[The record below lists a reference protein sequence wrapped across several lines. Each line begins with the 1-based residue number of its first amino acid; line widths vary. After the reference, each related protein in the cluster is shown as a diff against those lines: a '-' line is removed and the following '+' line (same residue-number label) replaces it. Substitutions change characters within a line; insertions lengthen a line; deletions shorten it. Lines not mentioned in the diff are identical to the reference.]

1 MRKRVSRVL
10 LVTIGVVI
18 LVLSLGVTAA
28 AAGNG
33 AGGETVGVDGSGQ
46 QNGWQRGETAGN
58 KLQSSDCTGS
68 CEGILQQNRWQQN
81 MAKGNRQQSG
91 NCNCTASTAEVTPLS
106 EDETYWLTYMRE
118 EEKLARD
125 VYRVLYD
132 QWGVTIFNNIA
143 ASEQK
148 HMDAIEKLLG
158 KYGIND
164 PVTDEDVLDNFTI
177 LELNTLYDELKTRG
191 LSSLDEAYQV
201 GVDIEKLD
209 IEDLE
214 DAIRVSGTHPDI
226 VRVYNNLLD
235 GSENHL
241 AAFELHLD

>member
-1 MRKRVSRVL
+1 
-10 LVTIGVVI
+10 
-18 LVLSLGVTAA
+18 
-28 AAGNG
+28 
-33 AGGETVGVDGSGQ
+33 
-46 QNGWQRGETAGN
+46 
-58 KLQSSDCTGS
+58 
-68 CEGILQQNRWQQN
+68 

-148 HMDAIEKLLG
+148 HMDAIEKLLE

-164 PVTDEDVLDNFTI
+164 PVTDEDVPGNFTI